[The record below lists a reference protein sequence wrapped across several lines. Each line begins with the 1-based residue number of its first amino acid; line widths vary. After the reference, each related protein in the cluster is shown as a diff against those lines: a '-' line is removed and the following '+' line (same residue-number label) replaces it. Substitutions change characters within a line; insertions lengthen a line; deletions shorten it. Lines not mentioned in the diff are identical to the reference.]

1 MPTSPSVRLVRPA
14 LAGAPRTGAGAPV
27 ALDATQAA
35 AVAAGV
41 GLGGHV
47 LVLGAP
53 GTGKTTVAVETVL
66 GALDAGVDADQVVL
80 LAATRRAAGE
90 LRDRVAARLPSAQR
104 PAVRT
109 PSSLAFAV
117 LRARAVLLGSPP
129 PTLVSGPE
137 QDLALAELLAGH
149 AAGDGVE
156 LDWPEPLRAALGL
169 RTFRGQLRDLL
180 MRAAERGV
188 DPDEL
193 AALGR
198 AHDRPQWEAAA
209 RLYAEY
215 LDTWALRQGTPD
227 AGPRLDPAV
236 VVDEAVSAL
245 ATWEQ
250 DLPGSVR
257 PSWRLV
263 VLDDHQESTVATAR
277 LLDLLAALGACV
289 VLTGDPDSAVLTFR
303 GAQPA
308 LLARAQ
314 VAGPGPGELGARTY
328 VLGTAWRQS
337 APLRA
342 VSARVG
348 ERIGTVGVAA
358 HRGARAPSRTFDD
371 AAVRVAL
378 LPGAAQEAAFVAHRL
393 RSAHLRDHV
402 PWRRLAVVVR
412 SGAQVRSLRRS
423 LAAAGVPVD
432 VLGSD
437 TALRDEP
444 ACRPLL
450 DAFALVT
457 QVDSLD
463 LELASTLLCGPLGGL
478 DTVGLRHVRRALR
491 AAELAAG
498 GTRTSSELVVE
509 LVGSTAQVPQLTSV
523 LARPVE
529 RLGRV
534 LAAGRAA
541 AQAPGADASGVL
553 WALWDAAGLADSW
566 RRIALAGGTA
576 GERADRD
583 LDAVLAL
590 FAAAQGFVERLPQA
604 PPSAFVQWVRAQD
617 LRADSLAPQGGVGGV
632 QVLTPAGAAGRE
644 WDEVVVAGVQDGV
657 WPDLRLR
664 DTLLGAQA
672 LADLLAG
679 RGTAA
684 ADAAAAGQARA
695 AVLADELRS
704 FLVAC
709 SRARNRLTVT
719 AVSDTDEQPSA
730 FVDLV
735 QPPAGEDEDRF
746 AGPQTALDLRA
757 LVAGLRARLVG
768 ARGEDQAAAR
778 TLARLA
784 VAGVPGA
791 DPADWHGLAG
801 PSTDLPLWAEGQL
814 VELSPSKLETAQR
827 CTLRWVLEAAGGVG
841 ADSAAA
847 SLGSLVHEVA
857 AAHPS
862 GTRAQLQAELERR
875 WPALGLGDGWAGLS
889 ARRRA
894 EAMIDR
900 LALYIAGAGV
910 PVAIEEP
917 FELRTDR
924 ALVHGVADRVE
935 AAARPG
941 EVEVVDLK
949 TGSTVPSKQKAAE
962 HPQLAAY
969 QLAVDAGALGGDQ
982 VRSAGAR
989 LVYLS
994 RNRAGAVLDQPALG
1008 PEDDG
1013 PSWARTLIDTV
1024 ADRMADSRFTATAN
1038 EMCDRCP
1045 ARRACPLRPEGR
1057 QVVGP

>member
-14 LAGAPRTGAGAPV
+14 LAGAPASGAGAPV
-27 ALDATQAA
+27 ALDSSQRA

-41 GLGGHV
+41 ALTGHV

-66 GALDAGVDADQVVL
+66 GALDAGLDAAQVVL

-90 LRDRVAARLPSAQR
+90 LRDRVAARLPSSQR

-117 LRARAVLLGSPP
+117 LRARASLLGSPP

-149 AAGDGVE
+149 AAGEGVD
-156 LDWPEPLRAALGL
+156 LDWPEPLREALGL
-169 RTFRGQLRDLL
+169 RAFRGQLRDLI

-198 AHDRPQWEAAA
+198 AHDRPQWEGAA

-236 VVDEAVSAL
+236 VVDEAVAAL

-250 DLPGSVR
+250 DLPGSPR

-289 VLTGDPDSAVLTFR
+289 VLTGDPDCAVLTFR
-303 GAQPA
+303 GAQPS

-314 VAGPGPGELGARTY
+314 VAGAGPGELGARTY

-337 APLRA
+337 VPLRA
-342 VSARVG
+342 LAERVG
-348 ERIGTVGVAA
+348 ERIGTVGVAV
-358 HRGARAPSRTFDD
+358 HRAAQAPARTATGT
-371 AAVRVAL
+371 AVEVAL
-378 LPGAAQEAAFVAHRL
+378 LPGAAQEAGFVAHRL

-402 PWRRLAVVVR
+402 PWRQLAVIVR

-457 QVDSLD
+457 EVDSLD
-463 LELASTLLCGPLGGL
+463 LELASALLCGPLGGL

-509 LVGSTAQVPQLTSV
+509 LVASTARVPQLPPA

-529 RLGRV
+529 RLGHV
-534 LAAGRAA
+534 LEAGRAA
-541 AQAPGADASGVL
+541 ARVPGADAPGVL
-553 WALWDAAGLADSW
+553 WALWDAAGLAASW
-566 RRIALAGGTA
+566 RRTALAGGTG

-583 LDAVLAL
+583 LDAVLTL

-617 LRADSLAPQGGVGGV
+617 LRADSLAPRGGVGGV

-664 DTLLGAQA
+664 DSLLGAQA
-672 LADLLAG
+672 LADLLSG
-679 RGTAA
+679 RGTGAH
-684 ADAAAAGQARA
+684 DAAAAGQARA

-709 SRARNRLTVT
+709 SRARHRLTVT

-757 LVAGLRARLVG
+757 LVAGLRARLVR
-768 ARGEDQAAAR
+768 ARGDDPAAAR

-784 VAGVPGA
+784 AAGIAGA
-791 DPADWHGLAG
+791 DPADWHGLAE
-801 PSTDLPLWAEGQL
+801 PSTDEPLWAEGEL
-814 VELSPSKLETAQR
+814 VALSPSKLETAQR

-841 ADSAAA
+841 TDSAAA

-857 AAHPS
+857 AALPS
-862 GTRAQLQAELERR
+862 GTRAQLQAELDRR
-875 WPALGLGDGWAGLS
+875 WPTLGLGDGWAGLS

-900 LALYIAGAGV
+900 LALYLAGAGE
-910 PVAIEEP
+910 PVAIEES

-924 ALVHGVADRVE
+924 AVVHGVADRVE
-935 AAARPG
+935 AAA
-941 EVEVVDLK
+941 
-949 TGSTVPSKQKAAE
+949 
-962 HPQLAAY
+962 
-969 QLAVDAGALGGDQ
+969 
-982 VRSAGAR
+982 
-989 LVYLS
+989 
-994 RNRAGAVLDQPALG
+994 
-1008 PEDDG
+1008 
-1013 PSWARTLIDTV
+1013 
-1024 ADRMADSRFTATAN
+1024 
-1038 EMCDRCP
+1038 
-1045 ARRACPLRPEGR
+1045 
-1057 QVVGP
+1057 